1 MLTRLLPLA
10 GAYRYTKDVIVAK
23 LQAQE
28 VIGASI
34 DIRSVRK
41 TVVCRRLA
49 NRPGVLS
56 PPKAIST

>member
-1 MLTRLLPLA
+1 MPSNRLRSLA
-10 GAYRYTKDVIVAK
+10 GTYRYTRDVIVAK

-49 NRPGVLS
+49 NRPGVL
-56 PPKAIST
+56 PPQKP